1 MITPS
6 TSITSD
12 DSTNKTVTVTPK
24 PVNNP
29 YQLEVHRLNV
39 LQVAL
44 NIALDTPDAKP
55 REHPALP
62 SNNDTK
68 GKAKCDDPEDDPTR
82 PLSPSSLE
90 DLQVAA
96 SVLDQAKLLPEAP
109 PPNCVLPDGKTDWV
123 AMLSHN
129 SQIKNRLPSTQT
141 VALIVELQS
150 SMQTATANTRQ
161 WTERL
166 DFHNKRDA
174 TWIPSSYKINVNKLN
189 IHFSDLLQGTTK
201 ADEITREAVIGRDA
215 FIALGRTLI
224 GRTIAAERE
233 ASINARLTL
242 FCKQLLSMQ
251 YAFYENLRC
260 STEFSGQLNTAD
272 LGKNYLPSLLQLAV
286 ISYLQYEVRPYF
298 LEYLLVESHQAL
310 AIHFVSHA
318 CPPGTTVADIEGVE
332 ATLNISERTMLVLLQ
347 QDLKNYAYN
356 STVYTDYLIRVE
368 LSSKANDAA
377 VIANKEANAI
387 KAATEATA
395 IAISAQSAGDASDLL
410 SESNKLISKSEAATI
425 RKKLAAYEANAAKTL
440 ATINSDLKG
449 KGAGKKTR
457 GNKNTKPA
465 PSHANNRKH
474 QPAKSAKKWGK
485 QPRKSTPKVSKSPES
500 KTPRNNQQAADS
512 KRKNE
517 SRKPNKPNDS
527 KDSNKKRPV
536 SKTKAETKVRF
547 HPKTK
552 GADNVK

>member
-6 TSITSD
+6 TTITSD
-12 DSTNKTVTVTPK
+12 DSTNKAATVTPK
-24 PVNNP
+24 PVPNP
-29 YQLEVHRLNV
+29 YQSEVNRLNV

-44 NIALDTPDAKP
+44 NAALDTPKAKP
-55 REHPALP
+55 QEHRALP

-68 GKAKCDDPEDDPTR
+68 GKAKRDDPEDDPTR
-82 PLSPSSLE
+82 TLSPSALE

-109 PPNCVLPDGKTDWV
+109 PNCVLPDGKIDWV

-251 YAFYENLRC
+251 YVFYENLRC

-272 LGKNYLPSLLQLAV
+272 LGKNYLLSLLQLAV

-298 LEYLLVESHQAL
+298 LEYLIVKSHQAL
-310 AIHFVSHA
+310 AIHFVTHA
-318 CPPGTTVADIEGVE
+318 CPTGTTIAEIESFE
-332 ATLNISERTMLVLLQ
+332 SSLNISERTMLVLLQ
-347 QDLKNYAYN
+347 LKKFR
-356 STVYTDYLIRVE
+356 L
-368 LSSKANDAA
+368 
-377 VIANKEANAI
+377 
-387 KAATEATA
+387 
-395 IAISAQSAGDASDLL
+395 
-410 SESNKLISKSEAATI
+410 
-425 RKKLAAYEANAAKTL
+425 
-440 ATINSDLKG
+440 
-449 KGAGKKTR
+449 
-457 GNKNTKPA
+457 
-465 PSHANNRKH
+465 
-474 QPAKSAKKWGK
+474 
-485 QPRKSTPKVSKSPES
+485 
-500 KTPRNNQQAADS
+500 
-512 KRKNE
+512 
-517 SRKPNKPNDS
+517 
-527 KDSNKKRPV
+527 
-536 SKTKAETKVRF
+536 
-547 HPKTK
+547 
-552 GADNVK
+552 

>member
-1 MITPS
+1 
-6 TSITSD
+6 
-12 DSTNKTVTVTPK
+12 
-24 PVNNP
+24 
-29 YQLEVHRLNV
+29 
-39 LQVAL
+39 
-44 NIALDTPDAKP
+44 
-55 REHPALP
+55 
-62 SNNDTK
+62 
-68 GKAKCDDPEDDPTR
+68 
-82 PLSPSSLE
+82 
-90 DLQVAA
+90 
-96 SVLDQAKLLPEAP
+96 
-109 PPNCVLPDGKTDWV
+109 
-123 AMLSHN
+123 
-129 SQIKNRLPSTQT
+129 
-141 VALIVELQS
+141 
-150 SMQTATANTRQ
+150 
-161 WTERL
+161 
-166 DFHNKRDA
+166 
-174 TWIPSSYKINVNKLN
+174 
-189 IHFSDLLQGTTK
+189 
-201 ADEITREAVIGRDA
+201 
-215 FIALGRTLI
+215 
-224 GRTIAAERE
+224 
-233 ASINARLTL
+233 
-242 FCKQLLSMQ
+242 MQ

-485 QPRKSTPKVSKSPES
+485 QPRKSTPKVSKISRKQDATQQPASRRQQKE
-500 KTPRNNQQAADS
+500 KRVQKAQQAQRLQRFEQETS
-512 KRKNE
+512 SLENE
-517 SRKPNKPNDS
+517 SRNKSTLSSKNQRSRQRQIKRHQQQHLAKERNEINRHTSQLITTRILKTRRFCFNKYGFAANPRKSLQQNIDIAHQSIPPHLLWTTPKNLSYHNLCNSENPPPLTTMLLGLGLKFCVQTRQPPRQLNTAIQRLKRDVRLRYQYHNDTDTTSLDTYNPNLYLANKNFRPEIASEEIERALADFENRLTKIIYTRKS
-527 KDSNKKRPV
+527 KSQSNLTPIQKGIL
-536 SKTKAETKVRF
+536 ETPHHSSTTFKIVPTDKNLGPAVMNRSQYM
-547 HPKTK
+547 
-552 GADNVK
+552 